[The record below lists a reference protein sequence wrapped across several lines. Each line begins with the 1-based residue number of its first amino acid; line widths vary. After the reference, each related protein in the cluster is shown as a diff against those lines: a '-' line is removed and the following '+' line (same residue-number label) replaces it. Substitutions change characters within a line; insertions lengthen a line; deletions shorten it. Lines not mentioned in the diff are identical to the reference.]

1 VDPSLT
7 PVCTFENLDPDDIA
21 SAIKASSKLRSRT
34 LVRIVKLGLGY
45 EPFLRW
51 SLQDVEDAAECT
63 DPDQQ
68 MRFSVSAVMNARRSL
83 SCLADQ
89 YLSRDGFAFCRD
101 VPTEAK
107 GKTDLLV
114 RRGLFDGLAAEAL
127 RRAVERRNLVEHGY
141 EQIAL
146 RDAQDTVHVI
156 RAMIENCVAKSDP
169 YWAPAFFGYFL
180 GGHSGG
186 TAEEKHWFHGWTDL
200 VFVLARCD
208 SPPWFGVVVP
218 SSTTEAAVRKVAL
231 SRISCDQLLEAL
243 TALEAQSLAGYSGYD
258 EHTFLRQLACAG
270 LTT

>member
-1 VDPSLT
+1 MDPSLK
-7 PVCTFENLDPDDIA
+7 PVCSFESLDPDDIA
-21 SAIKASSKLRSRT
+21 SVIKTNSTPLSRT
-34 LVRIVKLGLGY
+34 VVRITGLGLGY
-45 EPFLRW
+45 EPFLKW
-51 SLQDVEDAAECT
+51 SVQDVEDAAACT

-101 VPTEAK
+101 GPSDAK

-141 EQIAL
+141 GKIAL
-146 RDAQDTVHVI
+146 HDAQDTVHVI
-156 RAMIENCVAKSDP
+156 RATIENCVAKSDP
-169 YWAPAFFGYFL
+169 YGAPAFFGYFL
-180 GGHSGG
+180 GGHSSSPTG
-186 TAEEKHWFHGWTDL
+186 EKHSFHGWSGL

-218 SSTTEAAVRKVAL
+218 SSKTEAAVRKVPL
-231 SRISCDQLLEAL
+231 SRISCDQLLEVL
-243 TALEAQSLAGYSGYD
+243 TALDALSVAGYSGYD
-258 EHTFLRQLACAG
+258 ERTFLRRLACAG